1 MAVSGSGRDGRYFDP
16 VVETRPPNDRRA
28 AEAEAL
34 QALVAHAVA
43 HAPAARRLFER
54 VGADPASVRERADLV
69 RLPITQKED
78 LPGLQR
84 DDPPLGGWQGMP
96 IGQYRYLFLS
106 PGPIMEPAAGAGYWR
121 TARAFF
127 AAGFRAGDIV
137 LNTFAYHLTPAG
149 QMGDD
154 GVHPLGGVV
163 IPGGVGN
170 TETQAR
176 LLEQAGVT
184 GFFGI
189 PSFLVAILEKAED
202 LGIARTRRRLARAL
216 VSGEMFP
223 ESSRARL
230 GDTFGVDAYQAYI
243 TADLGLVAYECQARQ
258 GMHLADDVLV
268 EIVDLETGRP
278 VGPGE
283 VGEVVATAIGNRA
296 YPLIRFGTGDLSLST
311 DEPCPCGRTSARLV
325 RLAGRIGDAVKV
337 RGMFIHGKAA
347 DAVVAEFRA
356 VARYRL
362 VVTRTGHQD
371 GLACEVELKS
381 AIDEAALARDLGA
394 RLRDVLKLRVD
405 TVTVVPPGTFP
416 ERYKRLDDR
425 RVWS

>member
-1 MAVSGSGRDGRYFDP
+1 MTAFYEPGEAAP
-16 VVETRPPNDRRA
+16 LAERA
-28 AEAEAL
+28 AREATAL
-34 QALVAHAVA
+34 RALVAHAVG

-54 VGADPASVRERADLV
+54 AGLDPADIRDRRDLA
-69 RLPITQKED
+69 RLPITRKED
-78 LPGLQR
+78 LPALQR
-84 DDPPLGGWQGMP
+84 AEPPLGGWQGMP
-96 IGQYRYLFLS
+96 IERYRYLFLS
-106 PGPIMEPAAGAGYWR
+106 PGPIMEPAAGPGYWR

-170 TETQAR
+170 TEAQAR

-189 PSFLVAILEKAED
+189 PSFLVAILEKADEI
-202 LGIARTRRRLARAL
+202 GIARARRRLGRAL

-223 ESSRARL
+223 ESARERL
-230 GDTFGVDAYQAYI
+230 RIDFGVEAYQAYI
-243 TADLGLVAYECQARQ
+243 TADLGLVAFECAARQ
-258 GMHLADDVLV
+258 GMHVADDILV
-268 EIVDLETGRP
+268 DVVDLETGRP
-278 VGPGE
+278 VPEGE
-283 VGEVVATAIGNRA
+283 VGEVVATAIGAPA
-296 YPLIRFGTGDLSLST
+296 YPLIRFGTGDLSLLS
-311 DEPCPCGRTSARLV
+311 EAACPCGRTSSRLV
-325 RLAGRIGDAVKV
+325 RMAGRVGDAVKV
-337 RGMFIHGKAA
+337 RGMFVHAKEA
-347 DAVVAEFRA
+347 DAVAAEFPT

-362 VVTRTGHQD
+362 VVTRSGHQD
-371 GLACEVELKS
+371 ILACEVETKGPV
-381 AIDEAALARDLGA
+381 DEGALAA
-394 RLRDVLKLRVD
+394 RLRDMLKLRVD
-405 TVTVVPPGTFP
+405 TVTIVPPGTFP